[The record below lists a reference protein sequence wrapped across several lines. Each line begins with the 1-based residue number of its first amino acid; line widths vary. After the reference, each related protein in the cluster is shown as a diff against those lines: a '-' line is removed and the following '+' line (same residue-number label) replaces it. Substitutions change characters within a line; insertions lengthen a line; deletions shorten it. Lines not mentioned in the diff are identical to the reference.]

1 MMKVVVRKTPQELG
15 TAAAQLCAQVI
26 GEAIREKG
34 KARVVFSTGASQ
46 FELFDALLKSDIDWT
61 RVEMFHLDEY
71 VALPESH
78 PASFRKYLKSRFI
91 DKVQLKQVTLVNG
104 EAELSGEL
112 KRLGEA
118 LTAEPID
125 LGLIGIG
132 ENAHIAFNDPPA
144 DFDTKEAYKVV
155 NLSDTCKRQQVGEG
169 WFATE
174 DDVPKQ
180 AITMTAH
187 EIMNIEHIIS
197 CVPNAVK
204 AKAVH
209 DTLTQPVSNLVPATL
224 LRTHADFNLFIDD
237 NSASL
242 LDAEELKGLKDTCMA

>member
-144 DFDTKEAYKVV
+144 DFDTTEPYIVV
-155 NLSDTCKRQQVGEG
+155 NLSDTCKAQQVHEG
-169 WFATE
+169 WFPTE
-174 DDVPKQ
+174 NDVPRQ
-180 AITMTAH
+180 AISMSVH
-187 EIMNIEHIIS
+187 QIMQCRTILS
-197 CVPNAVK
+197 FVPYAVK
-204 AKAVH
+204 ANAIKK
-209 DTLTQPVSNLVPATL
+209 TLESACVTNEIPATK
-224 LRTHADFNLFIDD
+224 LREHSCVWIYADQDS
-237 NSASL
+237 SAAVEPETLSRY
-242 LDAEELKGLKDTCMA
+242 LDEK